1 MQESA
6 DSDKSMEDID
16 LQLYNVLDCVKWL
29 NELGIA
35 TQDSKEN
42 LKKRITPFRWYSKL
56 VDKLMKKRESVCY
69 EFTCSLNA
77 NDKSNDA

>member
-29 NELGIA
+29 NELGVT

-42 LKKRITPFRWYSKL
+42 LKKRITPFR
-56 VDKLMKKRESVCY
+56 
-69 EFTCSLNA
+69 
-77 NDKSNDA
+77 

>member
-1 MQESA
+1 MLESA

-29 NELGIA
+29 NELGVA

-42 LKKRITPFRWYSKL
+42 LKKRITPFR
-56 VDKLMKKRESVCY
+56 
-69 EFTCSLNA
+69 
-77 NDKSNDA
+77 